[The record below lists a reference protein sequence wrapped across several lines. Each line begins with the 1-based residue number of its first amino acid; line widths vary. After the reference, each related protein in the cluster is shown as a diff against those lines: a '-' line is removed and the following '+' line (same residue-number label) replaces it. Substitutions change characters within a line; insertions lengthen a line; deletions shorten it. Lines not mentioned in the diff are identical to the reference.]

1 MRHNPK
7 SILQELRSLGFS
19 FFTGVPDS
27 LLKDFNSILM
37 QESLPD
43 QHIIAANEG
52 NAIAIG
58 VGHYLGS
65 GRPAFVY
72 MQNSGFGNAIN
83 PIISLADPEVYSIPM
98 MIMVG
103 WRGEPGIKDE
113 PQHVKQGRVMKTLL
127 ESLEIPYFYLSQD
140 HPSHELSRATEVMNS
155 TSGPV
160 VILVSKDTFETADSD
175 EQKLENSQLTRE
187 EAITTVVQSLSQDS
201 FIVSTTGMASRE
213 LWETRKNLNSATNR
227 DFLSVGSMGHASS
240 IALGL
245 NLAQPE
251 KILVCLDGDGAAL
264 MHMGSLAVIGVN
276 AKRQFLHVV
285 LNNGAHDSVG
295 GQPTVGQEVD
305 FCGIAR
311 SCGYSVVST
320 AETIQEIQEKI
331 LSFTKDSRTH
341 FLEIIV
347 KKGSRKDL
355 GRPTENPAKNRDTF
369 MKAFN

>member
-7 SILQELRSLGFS
+7 TILKEIRNLGFS

-27 LLKDFNSILM
+27 LLKEFSTILM
-37 QESLPD
+37 QESLPHE
-43 QHIIAANEG
+43 HIIAANEG

-83 PIISLADPEVYSIPM
+83 PIMSLADPEVYSIPM

-113 PQHVKQGRVMKTLL
+113 PQHLKQGRVMESLL
-127 ESLEIPYFYLSQD
+127 ESLEIPFFYLSQN
-140 HPSHELSRATEVMNS
+140 HASRELSRATEVMNS

-160 VILVSKDTFETADSD
+160 VILVSKDTFETVDTD
-175 EQKLENSQLTRE
+175 DQELESSQLTRE
-187 EAITTVVQSLSQDS
+187 EAITTVVKSLSEDS

-245 NLAQPE
+245 NLAQPD
-251 KILVCLDGDGAAL
+251 KTLVCLDGDGAAL
-264 MHMGSLAVIGVN
+264 MHMGSLAVVGIN
-276 AKRQFLHVV
+276 AKKRFLHVV

-295 GQPTVGQEVD
+295 GQPTVGQEID

-311 SCGYSVVST
+311 SCGYSVAST
-320 AETIQEIQEKI
+320 AGTIDEIQEKI
-331 LSFTKDSRTH
+331 LSFTDDSRNH

-355 GRPTENPAKNRDTF
+355 GRPTEDPVKNRDTF
-369 MKAFN
+369 MTAFN